1 MKITGNEKAVVVY
14 FDDPNHGEWK
24 QEQQILS
31 VDSVT
36 ATVKLDGSVEIRS
49 RAGRLAL
56 HHRGFVLVYPSW
68 FDPTSEQVI
77 DAKHP
82 VFKSKVMTCYKT
94 TQKQKQT
101 AQNKVDAPAKAEPVR
116 HGYIFAFQEKPVEK
130 V

>member
-1 MKITGNEKAVVVY
+1 MKIKGNEKSVVVT
-14 FDDPNHGEWK
+14 FDDSNHGEWK
-24 QEQQILS
+24 QDQQILS

-36 ATVKLDGSVEIRS
+36 ATLKADGSVEIRS

-56 HHRGFVLVYPSW
+56 HHQGFVLVFPSW
-68 FDPTSEQVI
+68 FDPTAEQVI

-94 TQKQKQT
+94 TQKQQRTQKQI
-101 AQNKVDAPAKAEPVR
+101 DSPAKAEPVR
-116 HGYIFAFQEKPVEK
+116 HGYIFAFQEKPAEK